1 MDAKRA
7 FMLIELLVVIAIIAI
22 LAALLLP
29 LRDKR
34 LGCVRQPR
42 RRLDSLVGNLASP
55 GLPVSLPLPIVR
67 DTASGL
73 VQPVD
78 VLRTMLD
85 FDACQEF
92 RGVGCG
98 LA

>member
-1 MDAKRA
+1 MTPDMPGPEQLKPKD
-7 FMLIELLVVIAIIAI
+7 LVVGGRYLHVNRLFIRQIDAIE
-22 LAALLLP
+22 
-29 LRDKR
+29 
-34 LGCVRQPR
+34 G
-42 RRLDSLVGNLASP
+42 
-55 GLPVSLPLPIVR
+55 